1 MGPSI
6 MTRADKNR
14 GFWLALNNHNAKYW
28 KIYYFAIG
36 IMLVQYRKSIS
47 YRLSISSR
55 TFMLPKH
62 SHDRIKPKVF
72 VRGCGATGLG
82 RWDALLELIAFIE
95 LLIREWLR
103 LPWMAFV
110 LLVSLFLGENFEK
123 CNFNFSNLETPNQMY
138 WSHCV
143 SNVYACALSIICRR
157 IDNWAV

>member
-1 MGPSI
+1 MLFIWYLTIFGIDAQMGPSI

-14 GFWLALNNHNAKYW
+14 SFWLALDNHNAKYW

-47 YRLSISSR
+47 HRLSISSR

-72 VRGCGATGLG
+72 VGGCGATGLG

-95 LLIREWLR
+95 LLIRE
-103 LPWMAFV
+103 
-110 LLVSLFLGENFEK
+110 
-123 CNFNFSNLETPNQMY
+123 
-138 WSHCV
+138 
-143 SNVYACALSIICRR
+143 
-157 IDNWAV
+157 